1 MRKLEKQ
8 NIVERL
14 IEFCEQKGS
23 QTKAATT
30 LRVSAATISQMI
42 NGNWELIKDEMWR
55 TVSNG
60 IGMQGND
67 WVTVETGGY
76 KRMTSVLQDA
86 QDNSLVMAVI
96 GDAGCGKTQAI
107 EHYVKNHRNAYHLQC
122 AEYWN
127 KKNFLH
133 NLCLQ
138 MGLRN
143 TFGTVYELIEE
154 IVRELEKQENPLII
168 VDEADKLSDV
178 VLYFFITFYNR
189 LEDHCGIV
197 LCATGYLKK
206 RIING
211 ERNERRGFSEI
222 HSRVGRNFIGMP
234 QTTSD
239 DVAAI
244 CEANGVTD
252 LGVINTINNKCDFD
266 LRRVKRLVHAYK
278 QTMQSK

>member
-8 NIVERL
+8 TIVERL
-14 IEFCEQKGS
+14 IEFCDQKGS
-23 QTKAATT
+23 QAKAAAA
-30 LRVSAATISQMI
+30 LKVSNATVSQMI

-60 IGMQGND
+60 IGMQGGN
-67 WVTVETGGY
+67 WATVATGGY
-76 KRMTSVLQDA
+76 KRMTSVLEDA
-86 QDNSLVMAVI
+86 QENSLVMAVI

-127 KKNFLH
+127 KKNFLQ
-133 NLCLQ
+133 NLCQQ
-138 MGLRN
+138 MGMRN
-143 TFGTVYELIEE
+143 TYGTVYDLIED
-154 IVRELEKQENPLII
+154 IVRELEKEDRPLII

-206 RIING
+206 RIIAG
-211 ERNERRGFSEI
+211 ERNERKGFAEI

-234 QTTSD
+234 QTTSED
-239 DVAAI
+239 IAAI
-244 CEANGVTD
+244 CEANGVD
-252 LGVINTINNKCDFD
+252 DPNAINTICKKSDFD

-278 QTMQSK
+278 QSN

>member
-8 NIVERL
+8 TIVERL
-14 IEFCEQKGS
+14 IEFCDQKGS
-23 QTKAATT
+23 QAKAAAA
-30 LRVSAATISQMI
+30 LKVSNATVSQMI

-60 IGMQGND
+60 IGMQGGN
-67 WVTVETGGY
+67 WATVATGGY
-76 KRMTSVLQDA
+76 KRMTSVLEDA
-86 QDNSLVMAVI
+86 QENSLVMAVI

-127 KKNFLH
+127 KKNFLQ
-133 NLCLQ
+133 NLCQQ
-138 MGLRN
+138 MGMRN
-143 TFGTVYELIEE
+143 TYGTVYDLIED
-154 IVRELEKQENPLII
+154 IVRELEKENRPLII

-206 RIING
+206 RIIAG
-211 ERNERRGFSEI
+211 ERNERKGFAEI

-234 QTTSD
+234 QTTSED
-239 DVAAI
+239 IAAI
-244 CEANGVTD
+244 CEANGVDD
-252 LGVINTINNKCDFD
+252 LNAINTICKKSDFD

-278 QTMQSK
+278 QSN

>member
-8 NIVERL
+8 TIVERL
-14 IEFCEQKGS
+14 MEFCDQKGS
-23 QTKAATT
+23 QAKAAAA
-30 LRVSAATISQMI
+30 LKVSNATVSQMI

-60 IGMQGND
+60 IGMQGGN
-67 WVTVETGGY
+67 WATVATGGY
-76 KRMTSVLQDA
+76 KRMTSVLEDA
-86 QDNSLVMAVI
+86 QENSLVMAVI

-127 KKNFLH
+127 KKNFLQ
-133 NLCLQ
+133 NLCQQ
-138 MGLRN
+138 MGMRN
-143 TFGTVYELIEE
+143 TYGTVYDLIED
-154 IVRELEKQENPLII
+154 IVRELEKEDSPLII

-206 RIING
+206 RIIAG
-211 ERNERRGFSEI
+211 ERNERKGFAEI

-234 QTTSD
+234 QTTSED
-239 DVAAI
+239 IAAI
-244 CEANGVTD
+244 CEANGVDD
-252 LGVINTINNKCDFD
+252 LNAINTICKKSDFD

-278 QTMQSK
+278 QSN

>member
-8 NIVERL
+8 TIVERL
-14 IEFCEQKGS
+14 IEFCDQKGS
-23 QTKAATT
+23 QAKAAAA
-30 LRVSAATISQMI
+30 LKVSNATVSQMI

-60 IGMQGND
+60 IGMQGGN
-67 WVTVETGGY
+67 WATVATGGY
-76 KRMTSVLQDA
+76 KRMTSVLEDA
-86 QDNSLVMAVI
+86 QGNSLVMAVI

-127 KKNFLH
+127 KKNFLQ
-133 NLCLQ
+133 NLCQQ
-138 MGLRN
+138 MGMRN
-143 TFGTVYELIEE
+143 TYGTVYDLIED
-154 IVRELEKQENPLII
+154 IVRELEKQDRPLII

-206 RIING
+206 RIIAG
-211 ERNERRGFSEI
+211 ERNERKGFAEI

-234 QTTSD
+234 QTTSED
-239 DVAAI
+239 IAAI
-244 CEANGVTD
+244 CEANGVDD
-252 LGVINTINNKCDFD
+252 LNAINTICKKSDFD

-278 QTMQSK
+278 QSN

>member
-8 NIVERL
+8 TIVERL
-14 IEFCEQKGS
+14 MEFCDQKGS
-23 QTKAATT
+23 QAKAAAV
-30 LRVSAATISQMI
+30 LKVSNATVSQMI

-60 IGMQGND
+60 IGMQGGD
-67 WVTVETGGY
+67 WATVATGGY
-76 KRMTSVLQDA
+76 KRMTSVLEDA
-86 QDNSLVMAVI
+86 QENSLVMAVI

-127 KKNFLH
+127 KKNFLQ
-133 NLCLQ
+133 NLCQQ
-138 MGLRN
+138 MGMRN
-143 TFGTVYELIEE
+143 TYGTVYDLIED
-154 IVRELEKQENPLII
+154 IVRELEKQDSPLII

-206 RIING
+206 RIIAG
-211 ERNERRGFSEI
+211 ERNERKGFAEI

-234 QTTSD
+234 QTTSED
-239 DVAAI
+239 IAAI
-244 CEANGVTD
+244 CEANGVDD
-252 LGVINTINNKCDFD
+252 LNAINTICKKSDFD

-278 QTMQSK
+278 QSN

>member
-8 NIVERL
+8 TIVERL
-14 IEFCEQKGS
+14 IEFCDQKGS
-23 QTKAATT
+23 QAKAAAA
-30 LRVSAATISQMI
+30 LKVSNATVSQMI

-60 IGMQGND
+60 IGMQGGN
-67 WVTVETGGY
+67 WATVATGGY
-76 KRMTSVLQDA
+76 KRMTSVLEDA
-86 QDNSLVMAVI
+86 QENSLVMAVI

-127 KKNFLH
+127 KKNFLQ
-133 NLCLQ
+133 NLCQQ
-138 MGLRN
+138 MGMRN
-143 TFGTVYELIEE
+143 TYGTVYDLIED
-154 IVRELEKQENPLII
+154 IVRELEKEDRPLII

-206 RIING
+206 RIIAG
-211 ERNERRGFSEI
+211 ERNERKGFAEI

-234 QTTSD
+234 QTTSED
-239 DVAAI
+239 IAAI
-244 CEANGVTD
+244 CEANGVDD
-252 LGVINTINNKCDFD
+252 LNAINTICKKSDFD

-278 QTMQSK
+278 QSN

>member
-8 NIVERL
+8 TIVERL
-14 IEFCEQKGS
+14 IEFCDQKGS
-23 QTKAATT
+23 QAKAAAV
-30 LRVSAATISQMI
+30 LKVSNATISQMI

-60 IGMQGND
+60 IGMQGGD
-67 WVTVETGGY
+67 WATVATGGY
-76 KRMTSVLQDA
+76 KRMTSVLEDA
-86 QDNSLVMAVI
+86 QENSLVMAVI

-127 KKNFLH
+127 KKNFLQ
-133 NLCLQ
+133 NLCQQ
-138 MGLRN
+138 MGMRN
-143 TFGTVYELIEE
+143 TYGTVYDLIED
-154 IVRELEKQENPLII
+154 IVRELEKQDSPLII

-206 RIING
+206 RIIAG
-211 ERNERRGFSEI
+211 ERNERKGFAEI

-234 QTTSD
+234 QTTSED
-239 DVAAI
+239 IAAI
-244 CEANGVTD
+244 CEANGVDD
-252 LGVINTINNKCDFD
+252 LNAINTICKKSDFD

-278 QTMQSK
+278 QSN

>member
-8 NIVERL
+8 TIVERL
-14 IEFCEQKGS
+14 IEFCDQKGS
-23 QTKAATT
+23 QAKAAAA
-30 LRVSAATISQMI
+30 LKVSNATVSQMI

-60 IGMQGND
+60 IGMQGGN
-67 WVTVETGGY
+67 WATVATGGY
-76 KRMTSVLQDA
+76 KRITSVLEDA
-86 QDNSLVMAVI
+86 QENSLVMAVI

-127 KKNFLH
+127 KKNFLQ
-133 NLCLQ
+133 NLCQQ
-138 MGLRN
+138 MGMRN
-143 TFGTVYELIEE
+143 TYGTVYDLIED
-154 IVRELEKQENPLII
+154 IVRELEKEDRPLII

-206 RIING
+206 RIIAG
-211 ERNERRGFSEI
+211 ERNERKGFAEI

-234 QTTSD
+234 QTTSED
-239 DVAAI
+239 IAAI
-244 CEANGVTD
+244 CEANGVDD
-252 LGVINTINNKCDFD
+252 LNAINTICKKSDFD

-278 QTMQSK
+278 QSN

>member
-8 NIVERL
+8 TIVERL
-14 IEFCEQKGS
+14 IEFCDQKGS
-23 QTKAATT
+23 QAKAAAA
-30 LRVSAATISQMI
+30 LKVSNATVSQMT

-60 IGMQGND
+60 IGMQGGN
-67 WVTVETGGY
+67 WATVATGGY
-76 KRMTSVLQDA
+76 KRMTSVLEDA
-86 QDNSLVMAVI
+86 QENSLVMAVI

-127 KKNFLH
+127 KKNFLQ
-133 NLCLQ
+133 NLCQQ
-138 MGLRN
+138 MGMRN
-143 TFGTVYELIEE
+143 TYGTVYDLIED
-154 IVRELEKQENPLII
+154 IVRELEKEDSPLII

-206 RIING
+206 RIIAG
-211 ERNERRGFSEI
+211 ERNERKGFAEI

-234 QTTSD
+234 QTTSED
-239 DVAAI
+239 IAAI
-244 CEANGVTD
+244 CEANGVDD
-252 LGVINTINNKCDFD
+252 LNAINTICKKSDFD

-278 QTMQSK
+278 QSN

>member
-8 NIVERL
+8 TIVEHL
-14 IEFCEQKGS
+14 MEFCDQKGS
-23 QTKAATT
+23 QAKAAAA
-30 LRVSAATISQMI
+30 LKVSNATVSQMI

-60 IGMQGND
+60 IGMQGGN
-67 WVTVETGGY
+67 WATVATGGY
-76 KRMTSVLQDA
+76 KRMTSVLEDA
-86 QDNSLVMAVI
+86 QENSLVMAVI

-127 KKNFLH
+127 KKNFLQ
-133 NLCLQ
+133 NLCQQ
-138 MGLRN
+138 MGMRN
-143 TFGTVYELIEE
+143 TYGTVYDLIED
-154 IVRELEKQENPLII
+154 IVRELEKEDRPLII

-206 RIING
+206 RIIAG
-211 ERNERRGFSEI
+211 ERNERKGFAEI

-234 QTTSD
+234 QTTSED
-239 DVAAI
+239 IAAI
-244 CEANGVTD
+244 CEANGVDD
-252 LGVINTINNKCDFD
+252 LNAINTICKKSDFD

-278 QTMQSK
+278 QSN

>member
-8 NIVERL
+8 TIVERL
-14 IEFCEQKGS
+14 IEFCDQKGS
-23 QTKAATT
+23 QAKAAAA
-30 LRVSAATISQMI
+30 LKVSNATVSQLI

-60 IGMQGND
+60 IGMQGGN
-67 WVTVETGGY
+67 WATVATGGY
-76 KRMTSVLQDA
+76 KRMTSVLEDA
-86 QDNSLVMAVI
+86 QENSLVMAVI

-127 KKNFLH
+127 KKNFLQ
-133 NLCLQ
+133 NLCQQ
-138 MGLRN
+138 MGMRN
-143 TFGTVYELIEE
+143 TYGTVYDLIED
-154 IVRELEKQENPLII
+154 IVRELEKQDRPLII

-206 RIING
+206 RIIAG
-211 ERNERRGFSEI
+211 ERNERKGFAEI

-234 QTTSD
+234 QTTSED
-239 DVAAI
+239 IAAI
-244 CEANGVTD
+244 CEANGVDD
-252 LGVINTINNKCDFD
+252 LNAINTICKKSDFD

-278 QTMQSK
+278 QSN

>member
-8 NIVERL
+8 AIVERL
-14 IEFCEQKGS
+14 MEFCDQKGS
-23 QTKAATT
+23 QAKAAAA
-30 LRVSAATISQMI
+30 LKVSNATVSQMI

-60 IGMQGND
+60 IGMQGGN
-67 WVTVETGGY
+67 WATVATGGY
-76 KRMTSVLQDA
+76 KRMTSVLEDA
-86 QDNSLVMAVI
+86 QENSLVMAVI

-127 KKNFLH
+127 KKNFLQ
-133 NLCLQ
+133 NLCQQ
-138 MGLRN
+138 MGMRN
-143 TFGTVYELIEE
+143 TYGTVYDLIED
-154 IVRELEKQENPLII
+154 IVRELEKEDHPLII

-206 RIING
+206 RIIAG
-211 ERNERRGFSEI
+211 ERNERKGFAEI

-234 QTTSD
+234 QNTSED
-239 DVAAI
+239 IAAI
-244 CEANGVTD
+244 CEANGVDD
-252 LGVINTINNKCDFD
+252 LNAINTICKKSDFD

-278 QTMQSK
+278 QSN

>member
-8 NIVERL
+8 TIVERL
-14 IEFCEQKGS
+14 IEFCDQKGS
-23 QTKAATT
+23 QAKAAAV
-30 LRVSAATISQMI
+30 LKVSNATVSQMI

-60 IGMQGND
+60 IGMQGGN
-67 WVTVETGGY
+67 WATVATGGY
-76 KRMTSVLQDA
+76 KRMTSVLEDA
-86 QDNSLVMAVI
+86 QENSLVMAVI

-127 KKNFLH
+127 KKNFLQ
-133 NLCLQ
+133 NLCQQ
-138 MGLRN
+138 MGMRN
-143 TFGTVYELIEE
+143 TYGTVYDLIED
-154 IVRELEKQENPLII
+154 IVRELEKEDRPLII

-206 RIING
+206 RIIAG
-211 ERNERRGFSEI
+211 ERNERKGFAEI

-234 QTTSD
+234 QTTSED
-239 DVAAI
+239 IAAI
-244 CEANGVTD
+244 CEANGVDD
-252 LGVINTINNKCDFD
+252 LNAINTICKKSDFD

-278 QTMQSK
+278 QSN

>member
-8 NIVERL
+8 TIVERL
-14 IEFCEQKGS
+14 IEFCDQKGS
-23 QTKAATT
+23 QAKAAAA
-30 LRVSAATISQMI
+30 LKVSNATVSQMI

-60 IGMQGND
+60 IGMQGGN
-67 WVTVETGGY
+67 WATVATGGY
-76 KRMTSVLQDA
+76 KRMTSVLEDA
-86 QDNSLVMAVI
+86 QENSLVMAVI

-127 KKNFLH
+127 KKNFLQ
-133 NLCLQ
+133 NLCQQ
-138 MGLRN
+138 MGMRN
-143 TFGTVYELIEE
+143 TYGTVYDLIED
-154 IVRELEKQENPLII
+154 IVRELEKEDHPLII

-206 RIING
+206 RIIAG
-211 ERNERRGFSEI
+211 ERNERKGFAEI

-234 QTTSD
+234 QTTSED
-239 DVAAI
+239 IAAI
-244 CEANGVTD
+244 CEANGVDD
-252 LGVINTINNKCDFD
+252 LNAINTICKKSDFD

-278 QTMQSK
+278 QSN

>member
-8 NIVERL
+8 TIVERL
-14 IEFCEQKGS
+14 IEFCDQKGS
-23 QTKAATT
+23 QAKAAAA
-30 LRVSAATISQMI
+30 LKVSNATVSQMI

-60 IGMQGND
+60 IGMQGGN
-67 WVTVETGGY
+67 WATVATGGY
-76 KRMTSVLQDA
+76 KRMTSVLEDA
-86 QDNSLVMAVI
+86 QENSLVMAVI

-127 KKNFLH
+127 KKNFLQ
-133 NLCLQ
+133 NLCQQ
-138 MGLRN
+138 MGMRN
-143 TFGTVYELIEE
+143 TYGTVYDLIED
-154 IVRELEKQENPLII
+154 IVRELEKQDSPLII

-206 RIING
+206 RIIAG
-211 ERNERRGFSEI
+211 ERNERKGFAEI

-234 QTTSD
+234 QTTSED
-239 DVAAI
+239 IAAI
-244 CEANGVTD
+244 CEANGVDD
-252 LGVINTINNKCDFD
+252 LNAINTICKKSDFD

-278 QTMQSK
+278 QSN

>member
-8 NIVERL
+8 TIVERL
-14 IEFCEQKGS
+14 IEFCDQKGS
-23 QTKAATT
+23 QAKAAAA
-30 LRVSAATISQMI
+30 LKVSNATVSQMI

-60 IGMQGND
+60 IGMQGGN
-67 WVTVETGGY
+67 WATVATGGY
-76 KRMTSVLQDA
+76 KRMTSVLEDA
-86 QDNSLVMAVI
+86 QAYSLVMAVI

-127 KKNFLH
+127 KKNFLQ
-133 NLCLQ
+133 NLCQQ
-138 MGLRN
+138 MGMRN
-143 TFGTVYELIEE
+143 TYGTVYDLIED
-154 IVRELEKQENPLII
+154 IVRELEKEDSPLII

-206 RIING
+206 RIIAG
-211 ERNERRGFSEI
+211 ERNERKGFAEI

-234 QTTSD
+234 QTTSED
-239 DVAAI
+239 IAAI
-244 CEANGVTD
+244 CEANGVED
-252 LGVINTINNKCDFD
+252 LNAINTICKKSDFD

-278 QTMQSK
+278 QSN

>member
-8 NIVERL
+8 TIVERL
-14 IEFCEQKGS
+14 IEFCDQKGS
-23 QTKAATT
+23 QAKAAAA
-30 LRVSAATISQMI
+30 LKVSNATVSQMI

-60 IGMQGND
+60 IGMQGGN
-67 WVTVETGGY
+67 WATVATGGY
-76 KRMTSVLQDA
+76 KRMTSVLEDA
-86 QDNSLVMAVI
+86 QENSLVMAVI

-107 EHYVKNHRNAYHLQC
+107 EHYVKDHRNAYHLQC

-127 KKNFLH
+127 KKNFLQ
-133 NLCLQ
+133 NLCQQ
-138 MGLRN
+138 MGMRN
-143 TFGTVYELIEE
+143 TYGTVYDLIED
-154 IVRELEKQENPLII
+154 IVRELEKQDSPLII

-206 RIING
+206 RIIAG
-211 ERNERRGFSEI
+211 ERNERKGFAEI

-234 QTTSD
+234 QTTSED
-239 DVAAI
+239 IAAI
-244 CEANGVTD
+244 CEANGVDD
-252 LGVINTINNKCDFD
+252 LNAINTICKKSDFD

-278 QTMQSK
+278 QSN

>member
-8 NIVERL
+8 TIVERL
-14 IEFCEQKGS
+14 IEFCDQKGS
-23 QTKAATT
+23 QAKAAAA
-30 LRVSAATISQMI
+30 LKVSNATVSQMI

-60 IGMQGND
+60 IGMQGGN
-67 WVTVETGGY
+67 WATVATCGY
-76 KRMTSVLQDA
+76 KRMTSVLEDA
-86 QDNSLVMAVI
+86 QENSLVMAVI

-127 KKNFLH
+127 KKNFLQ
-133 NLCLQ
+133 NLCQQ
-138 MGLRN
+138 MGMRN
-143 TFGTVYELIEE
+143 TYGTVYDLIED
-154 IVRELEKQENPLII
+154 IVRELEKEDSPLII

-206 RIING
+206 RIIAG
-211 ERNERRGFSEI
+211 ERNERKGFAEI

-234 QTTSD
+234 QTTSED
-239 DVAAI
+239 IAAI
-244 CEANGVTD
+244 CEANGVDD
-252 LGVINTINNKCDFD
+252 LNAINTICKKSDFD

-278 QTMQSK
+278 QSN

>member
-8 NIVERL
+8 TIVERL
-14 IEFCEQKGS
+14 MEFCDQKGS
-23 QTKAATT
+23 QAKAAAA
-30 LRVSAATISQMI
+30 LKVSNATVSQMI

-60 IGMQGND
+60 IGMQGGN
-67 WVTVETGGY
+67 WATVATGGY
-76 KRMTSVLQDA
+76 KRMTSVLEDA
-86 QDNSLVMAVI
+86 QENSLVMAVI

-127 KKNFLH
+127 KKNFLQ
-133 NLCLQ
+133 NLCQQ
-138 MGLRN
+138 MGMRN
-143 TFGTVYELIEE
+143 TYGTVYDLIED
-154 IVRELEKQENPLII
+154 IVRELEKEDSPLII

-206 RIING
+206 RIIAG
-211 ERNERRGFSEI
+211 ERNERKGFAEI

-234 QTTSD
+234 QTTSED
-239 DVAAI
+239 IAAI
-244 CEANGVTD
+244 CEANGVDD
-252 LGVINTINNKCDFD
+252 LNTINTICKKSDFD

-278 QTMQSK
+278 QSN

>member
-8 NIVERL
+8 TIVERL
-14 IEFCEQKGS
+14 IEFCDQKGS
-23 QTKAATT
+23 QAKAAAA
-30 LRVSAATISQMI
+30 LKVSNATVSQMI

-60 IGMQGND
+60 IGMQGGN
-67 WVTVETGGY
+67 WATVATGGY
-76 KRMTSVLQDA
+76 KRMTSVLEDA
-86 QDNSLVMAVI
+86 QGNSLVMAVI

-127 KKNFLH
+127 KKNFLQ
-133 NLCLQ
+133 NLCQQ
-138 MGLRN
+138 MGMRN
-143 TFGTVYELIEE
+143 TYGTVYDLIED
-154 IVRELEKQENPLII
+154 IVRELEKEDSPLII

-206 RIING
+206 RIIAG
-211 ERNERRGFSEI
+211 ERNERKGFAEI

-234 QTTSD
+234 QTTSED
-239 DVAAI
+239 IAAI
-244 CEANGVTD
+244 CEANGVDD
-252 LGVINTINNKCDFD
+252 LNAINTICKKSDFD

-278 QTMQSK
+278 QSN

>member
-8 NIVERL
+8 TIVERL
-14 IEFCEQKGS
+14 IEFCDQKGS
-23 QTKAATT
+23 QAKAAAV
-30 LRVSAATISQMI
+30 LKVSNATVSQMI

-60 IGMQGND
+60 IGMQGGN
-67 WVTVETGGY
+67 WATVATGGY
-76 KRMTSVLQDA
+76 KRMTSVLEDA
-86 QDNSLVMAVI
+86 QENSLVMAVI

-127 KKNFLH
+127 KKNFLQ
-133 NLCLQ
+133 NLCQQ
-138 MGLRN
+138 MGMRN
-143 TFGTVYELIEE
+143 TYGTVYDLIED
-154 IVRELEKQENPLII
+154 IVRELEKQERPLII

-206 RIING
+206 RIIAG
-211 ERNERRGFSEI
+211 ERNERKGFAEI

-234 QTTSD
+234 QTTSED
-239 DVAAI
+239 IAAI
-244 CEANGVTD
+244 CEANGVDD
-252 LGVINTINNKCDFD
+252 LNAINTICKKSDFD

-278 QTMQSK
+278 QSN

>member
-8 NIVERL
+8 TIVERL
-14 IEFCEQKGS
+14 IEFCDQKGS
-23 QTKAATT
+23 QAKAAAA
-30 LRVSAATISQMI
+30 LKVSNATVSQMI

-60 IGMQGND
+60 IGMQGGN
-67 WVTVETGGY
+67 WATVATGGY
-76 KRMTSVLQDA
+76 KRMTSVLEDA
-86 QDNSLVMAVI
+86 QENSLVMAVI

-127 KKNFLH
+127 KKNFLQ
-133 NLCLQ
+133 NLCQQ
-138 MGLRN
+138 MGMRN
-143 TFGTVYELIEE
+143 TYGTVYDLIED
-154 IVRELEKQENPLII
+154 IVRELEKQDSPLII

-206 RIING
+206 RIISG
-211 ERNERRGFSEI
+211 ERNERKGFAEI

-234 QTTSD
+234 QTTSED
-239 DVAAI
+239 IAAI
-244 CEANGVTD
+244 CEANGVDD
-252 LGVINTINNKCDFD
+252 LNAINTICKKSDFD

-278 QTMQSK
+278 QSN

>member
-8 NIVERL
+8 TIVERL
-14 IEFCEQKGS
+14 IEFCDQKGS
-23 QTKAATT
+23 QAKAAAA
-30 LRVSAATISQMI
+30 LKVSNATVSQMI

-60 IGMQGND
+60 IGMQGGN
-67 WVTVETGGY
+67 WATVATGGY
-76 KRMTSVLQDA
+76 KRMTSVLEDA
-86 QDNSLVMAVI
+86 QENSLVMAVI

-107 EHYVKNHRNAYHLQC
+107 EHYIKNHRNAYHLQC

-127 KKNFLH
+127 KKNFLQ
-133 NLCLQ
+133 NLCQQ
-138 MGLRN
+138 MGMRN
-143 TFGTVYELIEE
+143 TYGTVYDLIED
-154 IVRELEKQENPLII
+154 IVRELEKEDRPLII

-206 RIING
+206 RIIAG
-211 ERNERRGFSEI
+211 ERNERKGFAEI

-234 QTTSD
+234 QTTSED
-239 DVAAI
+239 IAAI
-244 CEANGVTD
+244 CEANGVDD
-252 LGVINTINNKCDFD
+252 LNAINTICKKSDFD

-278 QTMQSK
+278 QSN

>member
-8 NIVERL
+8 TIVERL
-14 IEFCEQKGS
+14 IEFCDQKGS
-23 QTKAATT
+23 QAKAAAA
-30 LRVSAATISQMI
+30 LKVSNATVSQMI

-60 IGMQGND
+60 IGMQGGN
-67 WVTVETGGY
+67 WATVATGGY
-76 KRMTSVLQDA
+76 KRMTSVLDDA
-86 QDNSLVMAVI
+86 QENSLVMAVI

-127 KKNFLH
+127 KKNFLQ
-133 NLCLQ
+133 NLCQQ
-138 MGLRN
+138 MGMRN
-143 TFGTVYELIEE
+143 TYGTVYDLIED
-154 IVRELEKQENPLII
+154 IVRELEKQDSPLII

-206 RIING
+206 RIIAG
-211 ERNERRGFSEI
+211 ERNERKGFAEI

-234 QTTSD
+234 QTTSED
-239 DVAAI
+239 IAAI
-244 CEANGVTD
+244 CEANGVDD
-252 LGVINTINNKCDFD
+252 LNAINTICKKSDFD

-278 QTMQSK
+278 QSN

>member
-8 NIVERL
+8 TIVERL
-14 IEFCEQKGS
+14 IEFCDQKGS
-23 QTKAATT
+23 QAKAAAA
-30 LRVSAATISQMI
+30 LKVSNATVSQMI

-60 IGMQGND
+60 IGMQGGN
-67 WVTVETGGY
+67 WETVATGGY
-76 KRMTSVLQDA
+76 KRMTSVLEDA
-86 QDNSLVMAVI
+86 QENSLVMAVI

-127 KKNFLH
+127 KKNFLQ
-133 NLCLQ
+133 NLCQQ
-138 MGLRN
+138 MGMRN
-143 TFGTVYELIEE
+143 TYGTVYDLIED
-154 IVRELEKQENPLII
+154 IVRELEKQDSPLII

-206 RIING
+206 RIIAG
-211 ERNERRGFSEI
+211 ERNERKGFAEI

-234 QTTSD
+234 QTTSED
-239 DVAAI
+239 IAAI
-244 CEANGVTD
+244 CEANGVDD
-252 LGVINTINNKCDFD
+252 LNAINTICKKSDFD

-278 QTMQSK
+278 QSN

>member
-8 NIVERL
+8 TIVERL
-14 IEFCEQKGS
+14 IEFCDQKGS
-23 QTKAATT
+23 QAKAAAV
-30 LRVSAATISQMI
+30 LKVSNATVSQMI

-60 IGMQGND
+60 IGMQGGN
-67 WVTVETGGY
+67 WATVATGGY
-76 KRMTSVLQDA
+76 KRMTSVLEDA
-86 QDNSLVMAVI
+86 QKNSLVMAVI

-127 KKNFLH
+127 KKNFLQ
-133 NLCLQ
+133 NLCQQ
-138 MGLRN
+138 MGMRN
-143 TFGTVYELIEE
+143 TYGTVYDLIED
-154 IVRELEKQENPLII
+154 IVRELEKEDRPLII

-206 RIING
+206 RIIAG
-211 ERNERRGFSEI
+211 ERNERKGFAEI

-234 QTTSD
+234 QTTSED
-239 DVAAI
+239 IAAI
-244 CEANGVTD
+244 CEANGVDD
-252 LGVINTINNKCDFD
+252 LNAINTICKKSDFD

-278 QTMQSK
+278 QSN

>member
-8 NIVERL
+8 TIVERL
-14 IEFCEQKGS
+14 IEFCDQKGS
-23 QTKAATT
+23 QAKAAAA
-30 LRVSAATISQMI
+30 LKVSNATVSQMI

-60 IGMQGND
+60 IGMQGGN
-67 WVTVETGGY
+67 WATVATGGY
-76 KRMTSVLQDA
+76 KRMTSVLEDA
-86 QDNSLVMAVI
+86 QENSLVMAVI

-127 KKNFLH
+127 KKNFLQ
-133 NLCLQ
+133 NLCQQ
-138 MGLRN
+138 MGMRN
-143 TFGTVYELIEE
+143 TYGTVYDLIED
-154 IVRELEKQENPLII
+154 IVRELEKEDSPLII

-206 RIING
+206 RIIAG
-211 ERNERRGFSEI
+211 ERNERKGFAEI

-234 QTTSD
+234 QTTSED
-239 DVAAI
+239 IAAI
-244 CEANGVTD
+244 CEANGVED
-252 LGVINTINNKCDFD
+252 LNAINTICKKSDFD

-278 QTMQSK
+278 QSN

>member
-8 NIVERL
+8 TIVERL
-14 IEFCEQKGS
+14 IEFCDQKGS
-23 QTKAATT
+23 QAKAAAA
-30 LRVSAATISQMI
+30 LKVSNATVSQMI

-60 IGMQGND
+60 IGMQGGN
-67 WVTVETGGY
+67 WATVATGGY
-76 KRMTSVLQDA
+76 KRMTSVLEDA
-86 QDNSLVMAVI
+86 QENSLVMAVI

-127 KKNFLH
+127 KKNFLQ
-133 NLCLQ
+133 NLCQQ
-138 MGLRN
+138 MGMRN
-143 TFGTVYELIEE
+143 TYGTVYDLIED
-154 IVRELEKQENPLII
+154 IVRELEKQDRPLII

-206 RIING
+206 RIIAG
-211 ERNERRGFSEI
+211 ERNERKGFAEI

-234 QTTSD
+234 QTTSED
-239 DVAAI
+239 IAAI
-244 CEANGVTD
+244 CEANGVDD
-252 LGVINTINNKCDFD
+252 LNAINTICKKSDFD

-278 QTMQSK
+278 QSN

>member
-8 NIVERL
+8 TIVERL
-14 IEFCEQKGS
+14 IEFCDQKGS
-23 QTKAATT
+23 QAKAAAA
-30 LRVSAATISQMI
+30 LKVSNATVSQMI

-60 IGMQGND
+60 IGMQGGN
-67 WVTVETGGY
+67 WATVATGGY
-76 KRMTSVLQDA
+76 KRMTSVLEDA
-86 QDNSLVMAVI
+86 QENSQVMAVI

-127 KKNFLH
+127 KKNFLQ
-133 NLCLQ
+133 NLCQQ
-138 MGLRN
+138 MGMRN
-143 TFGTVYELIEE
+143 TYGTVYDLIED
-154 IVRELEKQENPLII
+154 IVRELEKQDSPLII

-206 RIING
+206 RIIAG
-211 ERNERRGFSEI
+211 ERNERKGFAEI

-234 QTTSD
+234 QTTSED
-239 DVAAI
+239 IAAI
-244 CEANGVTD
+244 CEANGVDD
-252 LGVINTINNKCDFD
+252 LNAINTICKKSDFD

-278 QTMQSK
+278 QSN

>member
-8 NIVERL
+8 TIVERL
-14 IEFCEQKGS
+14 IEFCDQKGS
-23 QTKAATT
+23 QAKAAAA
-30 LRVSAATISQMI
+30 LKVSNATVSQMI

-60 IGMQGND
+60 IGMQGGN
-67 WVTVETGGY
+67 WATVATGGY
-76 KRMTSVLQDA
+76 KRMTSVLEDA
-86 QDNSLVMAVI
+86 QENSLVMAVI

-107 EHYVKNHRNAYHLQC
+107 EHYVKIHRNAYHLQC

-127 KKNFLH
+127 KKNFLQ
-133 NLCLQ
+133 NLCQQ
-138 MGLRN
+138 MGMRN
-143 TFGTVYELIEE
+143 TYGTVYDLIED
-154 IVRELEKQENPLII
+154 IVRELEKEDRPLII

-206 RIING
+206 RIIAG
-211 ERNERRGFSEI
+211 ERNERKGFAEI

-234 QTTSD
+234 QTTSED
-239 DVAAI
+239 IAAI
-244 CEANGVTD
+244 CEANGVED
-252 LGVINTINNKCDFD
+252 LNAINTICKKSDFD

-278 QTMQSK
+278 QSN

>member
-8 NIVERL
+8 TIVERL
-14 IEFCEQKGS
+14 IEFCDQKGS
-23 QTKAATT
+23 QAKAAAA
-30 LRVSAATISQMI
+30 LKVSNATVSQMI

-60 IGMQGND
+60 IGMQGGN
-67 WVTVETGGY
+67 WATVATGGY
-76 KRMTSVLQDA
+76 KRMTSVLEDA
-86 QDNSLVMAVI
+86 QANSLVMAVI

-127 KKNFLH
+127 KKNFLQ
-133 NLCLQ
+133 NLCQQ
-138 MGLRN
+138 MGMRN
-143 TFGTVYELIEE
+143 TYGTVYDLIED
-154 IVRELEKQENPLII
+154 IVRELEKEDRPLII

-206 RIING
+206 RIIAG
-211 ERNERRGFSEI
+211 ERNERKGFAEI

-234 QTTSD
+234 QTTSED
-239 DVAAI
+239 IAAI
-244 CEANGVTD
+244 CEANGVDD
-252 LGVINTINNKCDFD
+252 LNAINTICKKSDFD

-278 QTMQSK
+278 QSN

>member
-8 NIVERL
+8 TIVERL
-14 IEFCEQKGS
+14 IEFCDQKGS
-23 QTKAATT
+23 QAKAAAA
-30 LRVSAATISQMI
+30 LKVSNATVSQMI

-60 IGMQGND
+60 IGMQGGN
-67 WVTVETGGY
+67 WETVATGGY
-76 KRMTSVLQDA
+76 KRMTSVLEDA
-86 QDNSLVMAVI
+86 QENSLVMAVI

-127 KKNFLH
+127 KKNFLQ
-133 NLCLQ
+133 NLCQQ
-138 MGLRN
+138 MGMRN
-143 TFGTVYELIEE
+143 TYGTVYDLIED
-154 IVRELEKQENPLII
+154 IVRELEKEDSPLII

-206 RIING
+206 RIIAG
-211 ERNERRGFSEI
+211 ERNERKGFAEI

-234 QTTSD
+234 QTTSED
-239 DVAAI
+239 IAAI
-244 CEANGVTD
+244 CEANGVDD
-252 LGVINTINNKCDFD
+252 LNAINTICKKSDFD

-278 QTMQSK
+278 QSN

>member
-8 NIVERL
+8 TIVDHL
-14 IEFCEQKGS
+14 IAFCEQKGS
-23 QTKAATT
+23 QSKAAAT
-30 LRVSAATISQMI
+30 LKVSTSTISQMV
-42 NGNWELIKDEMWR
+42 NGNWELINDEMWR
-55 TVSNG
+55 TVSKG
-60 IGMQGND
+60 IGMQGIN

-76 KRMTSVLQDA
+76 KRMTSILSDA
-86 QDNSLVMAVI
+86 QANSLVMAVI

-107 EHYVKNHRNAYHLQC
+107 DQYVRSHRHAYHLQC

-127 KKNFLH
+127 RKNFLQ
-133 NLCLQ
+133 NLCQQ

-143 TFGTVYELIEE
+143 TYGTVFDLIEE
-154 IVRELEKQENPLII
+154 IVRELSKQDSPLII

-206 RIING
+206 RIISG
-211 ERNERRGFSEI
+211 ERNERKGFAEI

-234 QTTSD
+234 QTTSED
-239 DVAAI
+239 IASI
-244 CEANGVTD
+244 CEANGVSD
-252 LGVINTINNKCDFD
+252 IGIINSICKKSDFD

-278 QTMQSK
+278 TSMSN

>member
-8 NIVERL
+8 TIVERL
-14 IEFCEQKGS
+14 IEFCDQKGS
-23 QTKAATT
+23 QAKAAAA
-30 LRVSAATISQMI
+30 LKVSNATVSQMI

-60 IGMQGND
+60 IGMQGGN
-67 WVTVETGGY
+67 WATVATGGY
-76 KRMTSVLQDA
+76 KRMTSVLEDA
-86 QDNSLVMAVI
+86 QENSLVMAVI

-127 KKNFLH
+127 KKNFLQ
-133 NLCLQ
+133 NLCQQ
-138 MGLRN
+138 MGMRN
-143 TFGTVYELIEE
+143 TYGTVYDLIED
-154 IVRELEKQENPLII
+154 IVRELEKQDSPLII

-206 RIING
+206 RIIAG
-211 ERNERRGFSEI
+211 ERNERKGFAEI

-234 QTTSD
+234 QTTSED
-239 DVAAI
+239 IAAI
-244 CEANGVTD
+244 CEANGVDD
-252 LGVINTINNKCDFD
+252 LNAINTICKKRDFD

-278 QTMQSK
+278 QSN

>member
-8 NIVERL
+8 TIVERL
-14 IEFCEQKGS
+14 IEFCDQKGS
-23 QTKAATT
+23 QAKAAAA
-30 LRVSAATISQMI
+30 LKVSNATVSQMV

-60 IGMQGND
+60 IGMQGGN
-67 WVTVETGGY
+67 WATVATGGY
-76 KRMTSVLQDA
+76 KRMTSVLEDA
-86 QDNSLVMAVI
+86 QENSLVMAVI

-127 KKNFLH
+127 KKNFLQ
-133 NLCLQ
+133 NLCQQ
-138 MGLRN
+138 MGMRN
-143 TFGTVYELIEE
+143 TYGTVYDLIED
-154 IVRELEKQENPLII
+154 IVRELEKEDRPLII

-206 RIING
+206 RIIAG
-211 ERNERRGFSEI
+211 ERNERKGFAEI

-234 QTTSD
+234 QTTSED
-239 DVAAI
+239 IAAI
-244 CEANGVTD
+244 CEANGVDD
-252 LGVINTINNKCDFD
+252 LNAINTICKKSDFD

-278 QTMQSK
+278 QSN

>member
-8 NIVERL
+8 TIVERL
-14 IEFCEQKGS
+14 IEFCDQKGS
-23 QTKAATT
+23 QAKAAAA
-30 LRVSAATISQMI
+30 LKVSNATVSQMI

-60 IGMQGND
+60 IGMQGGN
-67 WVTVETGGY
+67 WATVATGGY
-76 KRMTSVLQDA
+76 KRMTSVLEDA
-86 QDNSLVMAVI
+86 QENSLVMAVI

-127 KKNFLH
+127 KKNFLQ
-133 NLCLQ
+133 NLCQQ
-138 MGLRN
+138 MGMRN
-143 TFGTVYELIEE
+143 TYGTVYDLIED
-154 IVRELEKQENPLII
+154 IVRELEKEDSPLII

-206 RIING
+206 RIIAG
-211 ERNERRGFSEI
+211 ERNERKGFAEI

-234 QTTSD
+234 QTTSED
-239 DVAAI
+239 IAAI
-244 CEANGVTD
+244 CEANGVDD
-252 LGVINTINNKCDFD
+252 LNAINTICKKSDFD

-278 QTMQSK
+278 QSN

>member
-8 NIVERL
+8 TIVERL
-14 IEFCEQKGS
+14 IEFCDQKGS
-23 QTKAATT
+23 QAKAAAV
-30 LRVSAATISQMI
+30 LKVSNATVSQMI

-60 IGMQGND
+60 IGMQGGN
-67 WVTVETGGY
+67 WATVATGGY
-76 KRMTSVLQDA
+76 KRMTSVLEDA
-86 QDNSLVMAVI
+86 QENSLVMAVI

-127 KKNFLH
+127 KKNFLQ
-133 NLCLQ
+133 NLCQQ
-138 MGLRN
+138 MGMRN
-143 TFGTVYELIEE
+143 TYGTVYDLIED
-154 IVRELEKQENPLII
+154 IVRELEKQERPLII

-206 RIING
+206 RIIAG
-211 ERNERRGFSEI
+211 ERNERKGFAEI

-234 QTTSD
+234 QTTSED
-239 DVAAI
+239 IAAI
-244 CEANGVTD
+244 CEANGVDD
-252 LGVINTINNKCDFD
+252 LNAINTICKKSDFD

-278 QTMQSK
+278 QSK

>member
-8 NIVERL
+8 TIVERL
-14 IEFCEQKGS
+14 IEFCDQKGS
-23 QTKAATT
+23 QAKAAAA
-30 LRVSAATISQMI
+30 LKVSNATVSQMI

-60 IGMQGND
+60 IGMQGGN
-67 WVTVETGGY
+67 WATVATGGY
-76 KRMTSVLQDA
+76 KRMTSVLEDEQE
-86 QDNSLVMAVI
+86 NSLVMAVI

-127 KKNFLH
+127 KKNFLQ
-133 NLCLQ
+133 NLCQQ
-138 MGLRN
+138 MGMRN
-143 TFGTVYELIEE
+143 TYGTVYDLIED
-154 IVRELEKQENPLII
+154 IVRELEKEDRPLII

-206 RIING
+206 RIIAG
-211 ERNERRGFSEI
+211 ERNERKGFAEI

-234 QTTSD
+234 QTTSED
-239 DVAAI
+239 IAAI
-244 CEANGVTD
+244 CEANGVED
-252 LGVINTINNKCDFD
+252 LNAINTICKKSDFD

-278 QTMQSK
+278 QSN

>member
-8 NIVERL
+8 TIVERL
-14 IEFCEQKGS
+14 IEFCDQKGS
-23 QTKAATT
+23 QAKAAAA
-30 LRVSAATISQMI
+30 LKVSNATVSQMI

-60 IGMQGND
+60 IGMQGGN
-67 WVTVETGGY
+67 WATVATGGY
-76 KRMTSVLQDA
+76 KRMTSVLEDA
-86 QDNSLVMAVI
+86 QENSLVMAVI

-127 KKNFLH
+127 KKNFLQ
-133 NLCLQ
+133 NLCQQ
-138 MGLRN
+138 MGMRN
-143 TFGTVYELIEE
+143 TYGTVYDLIED
-154 IVRELEKQENPLII
+154 IVRELEKQERPLII

-206 RIING
+206 RIIAG
-211 ERNERRGFSEI
+211 ERNERKGFAEI

-234 QTTSD
+234 QTTSED
-239 DVAAI
+239 IAAI
-244 CEANGVTD
+244 CEANGVDD
-252 LGVINTINNKCDFD
+252 LNAINTICKKSDFD

-278 QTMQSK
+278 QSN